1 MQAQTRR
8 VSFGKRF
15 AKAGGIAALALVL
28 GFGFVA
34 DEAAAWGGSGRGLAV
49 GTGRSPAQP
58 ATVHQRQ
65 ATATPRHGG
74 GGGTL
79 ATRR

>member
-8 VSFGKRF
+8 GSIGKLF
-15 AKAGGIAALALVL
+15 AKACGIAALVLTL

-34 DEAAAWGGSGRGLAV
+34 DDAAAWGGSGRGPAV
-49 GTGRSPAQP
+49 GPSR
-58 ATVHQRQ
+58 ATNQTSGAHQRQ
-65 ATATPRHGG
+65 ATAATRYGG

-79 ATRR
+79 ASRR